1 MSIEDIVDS
10 LRSVWDDIAQ
20 IVKLT
25 SEEKVLVS
33 DFLSVLKQVPKRMF
47 SVPVSTSGL
56 PARIRAFTQARI
68 DSTGHLILTTEDGRI
83 VVMDLSEIQNRD
95 IMMAVV
101 NDIIPKFK
109 DLVTQLEQ
117 EKLRKP
123 KKVKEKAAP
132 KPPKPVPGIVK
143 EEELLV
149 ELPVRLT
156 ELDVEFML
164 EEVQVGLVDFDSV
177 IIQEEVPEPEPEP
190 VPVKPVLEK
199 PKLED
204 VVAETLEYLDMLGDE
219 VFDDKSPV
227 SVCFDDWLVN
237 LRQVMVAFESNEAV
251 TLDEIFTDE
260 CEQIYNDIE
269 EELGNRLLEEAELEA
284 SSKTLEEKK
293 YILREMD
300 DEYAA
305 KSNNMQVKGK
315 SALDFMIKNVQRLED
330 EIAKT
335 QQIKTNNI
343 IKRIA
348 LKQKRYTLGQ
358 KLKSAKYRLSSAM
371 EKAATKGNKPENIDP
386 TSATNIEIN
395 ENSSKVDLT
404 GTVKKLE
411 EELSELKNVKT
422 SFLQPQKKIAQD
434 QKISEITQKLDEAKH
449 LLKLAAQESEVE
461 KQKIREEYEKKKQ
474 DTIKNVQTLEKDIA
488 TKRTDTSITVRKE
501 ATKALA
507 NAVNLLIERSSESN
521 SK

>member
-1 MSIEDIVDS
+1 MGIEDIVES
-10 LRSVWDDIAQ
+10 LRSVGDDVAQ

-33 DFLSVLKQVPKRMF
+33 DFLSVLKQVPQRMF
-47 SVPVSTSGL
+47 SVPISTSGL

-68 DSTGHLILTTEDGRI
+68 DSTGHLILTTEDGRM

-117 EKLRKP
+117 ERLRKP
-123 KKVKEKAAP
+123 KKVKKKAAP
-132 KPPKPVPGIVK
+132 KPPKPVPEIIK
-143 EEELLV
+143 EEPLV
-149 ELPVRLT
+149 EMPVRLT
-156 ELDVEFML
+156 VLDAEFML

-177 IIQEEVPEPEPEP
+177 IVQEEVPEPEPEP
-190 VPVKPVLEK
+190 EPVPAPTKLVLEK

-219 VFDDKSPV
+219 MFDDKSPV

-251 TLDEIFTDE
+251 TVDEIFTDE

-305 KSNNMQVKGK
+305 KSNNLQVKGK
-315 SALDFMIKNVQRLED
+315 SALDFMIKNVQRVED
-330 EIAKT
+330 EIAKAE
-335 QQIKTNNI
+335 QVKTNNI
-343 IKRIA
+343 IKKIA
-348 LKQKRYTLGQ
+348 LKQKRYTRSETEICKIQTVISNG
-358 KLKSAKYRLSSAM
+358 KSC
-371 EKAATKGNKPENIDP
+371 
-386 TSATNIEIN
+386 
-395 ENSSKVDLT
+395 SKR
-404 GTVKKLE
+404 
-411 EELSELKNVKT
+411 
-422 SFLQPQKKIAQD
+422 Q
-434 QKISEITQKLDEAKH
+434 
-449 LLKLAAQESEVE
+449 
-461 KQKIREEYEKKKQ
+461 
-474 DTIKNVQTLEKDIA
+474 QT
-488 TKRTDTSITVRKE
+488 
-501 ATKALA
+501 
-507 NAVNLLIERSSESN
+507 
-521 SK
+521 